1 MPFNW
6 GDEEKREAE
15 RRAPCFG
22 QQRVLLRGCL
32 RATNPHGSGTAPT
45 GALGNA
51 LLHLQF
57 CSVGVT
63 KSTLKVHLIFLQE
76 KPSSW
81 KVLKDLIKFSQ
92 SGKGNAGPS
101 PSLPLTLQALNV
113 VWPFSMLWL
122 YLLLLLSLFP
132 LTAAKIYYGIYA
144 VLRADSSEH
153 APNTTHFAIW
163 KTYTLR
169 ILTARTRCLWLHPG
183 RIPVFHHSGWAAN
196 LVKIEMIIASVTG
209 FLIFW

>member
-22 QQRVLLRGCL
+22 QQRVLLRCCL

-122 YLLLLLSLFP
+122 YLLLLLSLCFHWQQP
-132 LTAAKIYYGIYA
+132 KSVMASTL
-144 VLRADSSEH
+144 SSE
-153 APNTTHFAIW
+153 
-163 KTYTLR
+163 L
-169 ILTARTRCLWLHPG
+169 
-183 RIPVFHHSGWAAN
+183 
-196 LVKIEMIIASVTG
+196 IAQNMHQTQ
-209 FLIFW
+209 LISPYGKHTP